1 MFARFIMIAL
11 ALVGVVGVAHGA
23 DFDAQTATQ
32 AYLDTVAG
40 EARERSDA
48 YFMGGYWLQLVDIL
62 VALVI
67 AFILLQSGFAKKTR
81 DKMLKSLRWRWAAIM
96 GFFAIYTLT
105 VAVLGFPLSYYE
117 DFMREHA
124 YDLSNQ
130 SFMGWFVEDL
140 KGLAIGIA
148 FGAPF
153 ALIFYTILRVAKR
166 SWWMWGTAVS
176 IFFLA
181 LTLFIS
187 PVYISPIFND
197 YTPMEAG
204 PLKSRILAMADANG
218 VPADNIYVFDTSRQ
232 SGRIT
237 ANVSGLFGTT
247 RISLGDNLLTEG
259 TDKEVEAVMGHELG
273 HYVLGHSIILMISFG
288 LVLLAGFAFVNFAF
302 PVVVRAMGKNWGIEG
317 IDDIAGLPLL
327 MVLLSVFFLFATP
340 VTNTIV
346 RTSEAEADIFGLNVA
361 RAPDGFAA
369 IAMKLASYR
378 KLEPGRWEEIIFY
391 DHPSGYARVA
401 MAMRWKAAQLRIGAT
416 DIDPAIAPLATA
428 NTDE

>member
-1 MFARFIMIAL
+1 MFARFIIIAL
-11 ALVGVVGVAHGA
+11 ALVGAVGAAHGA

-32 AYLDTVAG
+32 AYLDTVSG

-48 YFMGGYWLQLVDIL
+48 YFMGGYWLQLVDVI

-67 AFILLQSGFAKKTR
+67 AFILLQSRFAKKLR

-96 GFFAIYTLT
+96 GFFAIYTLAVT
-105 VAVLGFPLSYYE
+105 VLGFPLSYYE
-117 DFMREHA
+117 EFMREHA
-124 YDLSNQ
+124 YNLSNQ
-130 SFMGWFVEDL
+130 SFMDWITENL
-140 KGLAIGIA
+140 KGLALGII

-166 SWWMWGTAVS
+166 SWWMWGAGVS

-181 LTLFIS
+181 LMLFIS
-187 PVYISPIFND
+187 PVYIAPIFND
-197 YTPMEAG
+197 YTPMEEG
-204 PLKSRILAMADANG
+204 PLKARILAMADANG

-232 SGRIT
+232 SGRVT
-237 ANVSGLFGTT
+237 ANVSGLLGTT

-273 HYVLGHSIILMISFG
+273 HYVLGHSQSMMINFG
-288 LVLLAGFAFVNFAF
+288 LVLLAGFAFVNFTY
-302 PVVVRAMGKNWGIEG
+302 PMVVRTMGKNWGIEG

-327 MVLLSVFFLFATP
+327 LALLSVFFLFATP
-340 VTNTIV
+340 VTNTII
-346 RTSEAEADIFGLNVA
+346 RTNEAQADIFGLNVA

-378 KLEPGRWEEIIFY
+378 KLEPGPWEEIIFY

-401 MAMRWKAAQLRIGAT
+401 MSMRWKAAQLSIGAT
-416 DIDPAIAPLATA
+416 DLDPAIAPLAVS